1 MMKNTYSP
9 IRENSQEGTE
19 SFFHEEP
26 SSIWCGCFRFPC
38 FPSTQKEVEANS
50 LLHERGITEDR
61 DSWIV
66 KNMKE
71 LKEYSELVAGPKWKN
86 LVRKIGKY
94 CNPKKSAAKTT
105 QFQYDSDSYALN
117 FDNGGGVDGGE
128 DDDGLLRNFSS
139 RFAAPFSGFVA
150 NNNNNPNR
158 NAGLS

>member
-1 MMKNTYSP
+1 MMNNTYSP
-9 IRENSQEGTE
+9 IRETTQEGTD
-19 SFFHEEP
+19 FYFQEEP
-26 SSIWCGCFRFPC
+26 TSIWCSCFRFPC
-38 FPSTQKEVEANS
+38 FPSTQKEVEENS
-50 LLHERGITEDR
+50 LLQERGITENR

-94 CNPKKSAAKTT
+94 FNPKRSSAKTT

-117 FDNGGGVDGGE
+117 FDNGDGVGE

-139 RFAAPFSGFVA
+139 RYAVPFSGSLP
-150 NNNNNPNR
+150 NNNNNANR
-158 NAGLS
+158 NAGL

>member
-1 MMKNTYSP
+1 MMNNTYSP
-9 IRENSQEGTE
+9 IRETAQEGTE
-19 SFFHEEP
+19 SYFHEEP
-26 SSIWCGCFRFPC
+26 SSIWCACFRFPC
-38 FPSTQKEVEANS
+38 FPSTQKEGEANS
-50 LLHERGITEDR
+50 LLQERENR

-86 LVRKIGKY
+86 LVRKMGKY
-94 CNPKKSAAKTT
+94 CNPKKSSAKTT

-117 FDNGGGVDGGE
+117 FDNGGGDVRE

-150 NNNNNPNR
+150 NNSNNPNK
-158 NAGLS
+158 NAGL